1 MTPAIDNAMARTTR
15 RSAQLFAAWLDEDKA
30 AIGSLM
36 REALLSGGDLTDIV
50 CSLLSVGACL
60 IEAAAADD
68 ELDDRLDGLLGEAL
82 IAEALTD

>member
-15 RSAQLFAAWLDEDKA
+15 RSAQMFGAWLDEDKA

-36 REALLSGGDLTDIV
+36 RDALLSGDDLTDIV
-50 CSLLSVGACL
+50 CSLLHVGACL
-60 IEAAAADD
+60 IQAAADD
-68 ELDDRLDGLLGEAL
+68 ELDDRLDCLLGDAL

>member
-15 RSAQLFAAWLDEDKA
+15 RSVQLFAAWLDEDKA

-60 IEAAAADD
+60 IEAAADD